1 MTLQRIIYIRCCYP
15 FPKLNYLNAFL
26 MEDYFKEKIRNV
38 PDFPIKGIIFR
49 DITTLLRDK
58 DSFQKSAG
66 ALYDL
71 SKDLQIDKVV
81 GIDSRGFIFGGILAN
96 KLGTGFILVRK
107 PGKLPAETLS
117 QSYTLEYGEDILE
130 IHKDSI
136 MPGERILLH
145 DDLLATG
152 GTARAA
158 CDLIEKAGG
167 VIVQISFIIEL
178 AFLGGKDKFRD
189 YKVDSLVSYDGE

>member
-1 MTLQRIIYIRCCYP
+1 M
-15 FPKLNYLNAFL
+15 
-26 MEDYFKEKIRNV
+26 IRNV
-38 PDFPIKGIIFR
+38 PDFPKKGIMFR
-49 DITTLLRDK
+49 DITTLIKDK
-58 DSFQKSAG
+58 DSFQKSAD
-66 ALYDL
+66 ALYEL

-96 KLGTGFILVRK
+96 KLGTGFVLVRK
-107 PGKLPAETLS
+107 PGKLPAETLN
-117 QSYTLEYGEDILE
+117 QSYSLEYGEDMLE

-136 MPGERILLH
+136 TPGDRILLH

-178 AFLGGKDKFRD
+178 AFLGGKDMFRD
-189 YKVDSLVSYDGE
+189 YKVNTLVSYDSE

>member
-1 MTLQRIIYIRCCYP
+1 
-15 FPKLNYLNAFL
+15 
-26 MEDYFKEKIRNV
+26 MEEYFKQMIRTV
-38 PDFPIKGIIFR
+38 PDFPKKGIMFR
-49 DITTLLRDK
+49 DITTLLKDK
-58 DSFQKSAG
+58 DSFRKSAD

-71 SKDLQIDKVV
+71 SKELHIDKVV

-96 KLGTGFILVRK
+96 KLGTGFVLVRK
-107 PGKLPAETLS
+107 PGKLPAETLK
-117 QSYTLEYGEDILE
+117 QSYTLEYGEDMLE

-136 MPGERILLH
+136 SPGDRILLH

-167 VIVQISFIIEL
+167 IIVQVSFIIEL
-178 AFLGGKDKFRD
+178 AFLGGKKLFKD
-189 YKVDSLVSYDGE
+189 YKIKSLVSYDSE

>member
-1 MTLQRIIYIRCCYP
+1 
-15 FPKLNYLNAFL
+15 
-26 MEDYFKEKIRNV
+26 MEEYFKQKIRNV
-38 PDFPIKGIIFR
+38 PDFPKKGIMFR
-49 DITTLLRDK
+49 DITTLIEDK
-58 DSFQKSAG
+58 DSFRKSAD
-66 ALYDL
+66 ALYEL

-81 GIDSRGFIFGGILAN
+81 GIDSRGFIFGGILAD
-96 KLGTGFILVRK
+96 KLGTGFVLVRK
-107 PGKLPAETLS
+107 PGKLPAETLK
-117 QSYTLEYGEDILE
+117 QSYALEYGEDTLE

-136 MPGERILLH
+136 TPGDRILLH

-178 AFLGGKDKFRD
+178 AFLGGKNIFKG
-189 YKVDSLVSYDGE
+189 YKVDTLVSYDSE